1 MLYPLKFKPI
11 VKPKVWGQES
21 WLIST
26 CGNDQTVVENGFL
39 AGNTL
44 SELIE
49 IYMDELVGG
58 SIYQMFG
65 DVFPLLFKTIDAQ
78 DDLSVQ
84 VHPDDMMAAELD
96 QLGKSEMWYVSQATP
111 QASIILGFNRA
122 TSRDEVADCLQQDT
136 IMNLMQIVPVQQGD
150 VAFVEAGLV
159 HALRSGT
166 QVVEIQQ
173 SSDLTYRLYDYR
185 RPGLDGKLR
194 ELHIDQALDCLNYEA
209 QPEPLIN
216 YDNPVNSAASLVQD
230 EHFCTNILH
239 FDKSINRDYAELD
252 SFVVYIC
259 AEGQVRVEALDG
271 EEGEPVMLNAG
282 EAVLL
287 PASLKDIQ
295 LTPDATAKVLEVY
308 VV

>member
-21 WLIST
+21 WIISAY
-26 CGNDQTVVENGFL
+26 NNEQTVVENGFL

-44 SELIE
+44 GELIE

-58 SIYQMFG
+58 AIYQIFG
-65 DVFPLLFKTIDAQ
+65 DEFPLLFKTIDAQ

-84 VHPDDMMAAELD
+84 VHPDDMAAAEVE
-96 QLGKSEMWYVSQATP
+96 QLGKSEMWYVSHADP

-122 TSRDEVADCLQQDT
+122 TNREEVATSLEQDT
-136 IMNLMQIVPVQQGD
+136 IMDTLQIVPVQQGD

-159 HALRSGT
+159 HALRKGT

-185 RPGLDGKLR
+185 RPGLDGQLR
-194 ELHIDQALDCLNYEA
+194 ELHVDQALNCLNYDA
-209 QPEPLIN
+209 KTDPLVN
-216 YDNPVNSAASLVQD
+216 YDNPVNSAVSLVED

-239 FDKSINRDYAELD
+239 FDKSIHRDYDELD
-252 SFVVYIC
+252 SFVVYVC
-259 AEGQVRVEALDG
+259 VEGQVRVEALDG
-271 EEGEPVMLNAG
+271 EEGESITLMNG
-282 EAVLL
+282 EAVLI
-287 PASLKDIQ
+287 PASLKDIR
-295 LTPDATAKVLEVY
+295 LTPDGNAKVLEVY
-308 VV
+308 VI

>member
-11 VKPKVWGQES
+11 IKPKVWGQES

-26 CGNDQTVVENGFL
+26 YGKDQSIVENGFL

-65 DVFPLLFKTIDAQ
+65 DTFPLLFKTIDAQ
-78 DDLSVQ
+78 DDLSIQ
-84 VHPDDMMAAELD
+84 VHPDDMVAAELE
-96 QLGKSEMWYVSQATP
+96 QLGKSEMWYVSHADP

-122 TSRDEVADCLQQDT
+122 TNRDEVATSLQQDT
-136 IMNLMQIVPVQQGD
+136 IMDIMQVVPVSQGD
-150 VAFVEAGLV
+150 AAFVEAGLV
-159 HALRSGT
+159 HALRKGT

-185 RPGLDGKLR
+185 RPGLDGQLR
-194 ELHIDQALDCLNYEA
+194 ELHVDQALNCLNYEA
-209 QPEPLIN
+209 KQDPLIN
-216 YDNPVNSAASLVQD
+216 YNNPVNSAASLVQD

-239 FDKSINRDYAELD
+239 FDKPINRDYAELD
-252 SFVVYIC
+252 SFVAYIC

-271 EEGEPVMLNAG
+271 EDGEPVTLNAG

-295 LTPDATAKVLEVY
+295 LTPDGTAKVLEVY
-308 VV
+308 VI